1 MTDAPAAPGSTED
14 RGWRP
19 VDLGGPDE
27 WSHTL
32 TAAEVAEIDAAL
44 DHVEASGVPMAD
56 LDRTTFPLGALGD
69 RLRDWA
75 HELDQGRGFVLVRG
89 LPVERYGPER
99 SGLAFWGLGCHL
111 GRPFPQN
118 PEGDLLGHVVDTG
131 EAADNPDI
139 RKYRTNHDI
148 AFHVDGADV
157 VGLLCLANS
166 ADGGA
171 SRIASSLAVRARI
184 VDEDP
189 ALAPVFDQDFY
200 LDLRDEEGP
209 GELPY
214 LPLPLSYVARGRPRV
229 FYHHDYFTSSPR
241 HPATPPYSPAQL
253 AVLDRFEALAQS
265 EEFRLDMVLAPGDMQ
280 FVDNGTVVHART
292 AYVDDPDDPRH
303 LLRLWL
309 AVG

>member
-1 MTDAPAAPGSTED
+1 MTDTEAPPAAG
-14 RGWRP
+14 GWRP
-19 VDLGGPDE
+19 ADFRGPDD

-32 TAAEVAEIDAAL
+32 TADEIAEIDAAL
-44 DHVEASGVPMAD
+44 DHVEALGLATAD
-56 LDRTTFPLGALGD
+56 LDRGSFPLPALGG
-69 RLRDWA
+69 RLRAWA
-75 HELDQGRGFVLVRG
+75 DELDQGRGFVLVRG

-99 SGLAFWGLGCHL
+99 SGVAFWGLGCHL

-171 SRIASSLAVRARI
+171 SRIASSLAVRDRI
-184 VDEDP
+184 VAERP
-189 ALAPVFDQDFY
+189 ELAPAFEQDFH
-200 LDLRDEEGP
+200 LDLRDEQAP
-209 GELPY
+209 GEAPFLS
-214 LPLPLSYVARGRPRV
+214 LPLAYEARGRPRI
-229 FYHHDYFTSSPR
+229 FYHHDYFTSSQR
-241 HPATPPYSPAQL
+241 HPETPRYTAEQQ
-253 AVLDRFEALAQS
+253 AVLDRFEALAHS
-265 EEFRLDMVLAPGDMQ
+265 EEFRIDMVLEPGDMQ

-292 AYVDDPDDPRH
+292 AYVDDPADPRH